1 MQSFKD
7 QIVVITGA
15 SSGIGRE
22 LARVFSRDGATVVLA
37 ARSVDALEQLAAEL
51 REAGGQAL
59 VVPTDVRDYD
69 QIERR
74 KPLAA
79 SMSWS
84 TMPAR
89 AWACG
94 PKT

>member
-22 LARVFSRDGATVVLA
+22 MARAFGREGATVVLA

-51 REAGGQAL
+51 RETGGQAL
-59 VVPTDVRDYD
+59 GVPPDVRD
-69 QIERR
+69 
-74 KPLAA
+74 
-79 SMSWS
+79 
-84 TMPAR
+84 
-89 AWACG
+89 
-94 PKT
+94 